1 MAIYAAFT
9 IDQGTTFE
17 SIISVVDGSGL
28 PMIINVNPDDKYIRA
43 QLRKSFS
50 STTNIMFT
58 CAILDGTKGQI
69 KISLTA
75 AQTLAL
81 KPGRYVYDVI
91 IADNPEI
98 TLAVIRVL
106 EGQIEVTPAVTKT
119 PFTI

>member
-17 SIISVVDGSGL
+17 SIISVVDSSGL
-28 PMIINVNPDDKYIRA
+28 PMIITSNDKYIRA

-50 STTNIMFT
+50 STTKVFFT
-58 CAILDGTKGQI
+58 CAIFDGTKGQI

-75 AQTLAL
+75 AETLAL

-91 IADNPEI
+91 IADNSDI